1 MIPPMRK
8 LLCFVCLLL
17 PLMALAQPETA
28 VLRQQLDSLSKAA
41 LQLAGQRSFDQALEI
56 NTSALRLARDSGG
69 LQSALYGD
77 ACLDRG
83 VIFLQKGDYP
93 QAETQFLESEKV
105 YIAALG
111 PEHRLRVLAAD
122 NLSDVYLRIGNFEKS
137 EYYHLLVKDIREKT
151 SGKNHK
157 DYISA
162 LGNLANLY
170 TEMGEFERA
179 DPLYIE
185 NLHLREQLNG
195 KDHRDY
201 ATALNNWGL
210 NFLKS
215 GRHRLAEPLLLEAFH
230 IRERVLGKQHPH
242 YASSLN
248 NLGQL
253 YTEKGDYERAEPFLI
268 QAKDARREIFGE
280 QHPAYSWS
288 LNNLAQFYLA
298 VASYDKSEPL
308 LREAIELKAQTL
320 GLSHPDYA
328 KSLLNLARLHARK
341 GHYELAEPLLL
352 EGLRIYAD
360 KLNEQHPDYLSG
372 LHYLAVLYADMG
384 KNDEA
389 EQILLQEKKAR
400 EQSGGTSHPQYALC
414 LQTLGELDQRN
425 SHWAKAENHYAEA
438 AAILNQSVGA
448 VHPAQAGLSRQN
460 AYLYR
465 AAGQYERAAQHAIEA
480 ATIEQTLLMRAV
492 RYMSE
497 RDLTAYAESLS
508 ETRPLLYELAAWQPS
523 LTGLCYDD
531 ALFIKGFLLNAAS
544 EIRRLAASDSLA
556 SEKMEEL
563 RAWHRRL
570 AAEYVRPVSERKN
583 VTDWVNQAEVLE
595 KELTRTVAGYA
606 QAVQKTTWQEVQQ
619 ALQPGE
625 AAVEFVHYQMAD
637 AEDSTMYAALVVRP
651 GWPQPR
657 WVALFEEKK
666 LAALLSA
673 SQGENKAE
681 WIQNLYAGDRYT
693 RLYDLVWQPL
703 EAVLQ
708 DVTTVHYS
716 VSGLL
721 HRIPLDAVSIPPLL
735 RGEERSETLS
745 DRYQL
750 LRLNSTR
757 SLAHPVS
764 PSVLGGDAL
773 IYGGI
778 DYETDTLAAQTTTPM
793 AARSP
798 LPDSTL
804 RGEGWGYLKW
814 TEVETAAIAS
824 ILTEAGM
831 NALLY
836 QGRQATEASLK
847 QAATPRI
854 LHIAT
859 HGYFFPDPVLGKQK
873 LDQATSAVKSSE
885 QPLIRSGLILAGGN
899 YAWKYGRP
907 LQTSEEDGILTAYEI
922 SQMDLSTTE
931 LAVLSACETG
941 LGELRGYE
949 GVYGLQRAFKLAG
962 SRYLLMSL
970 WQVPDFQTQE
980 LMTAFYTKMIDDQ
993 MSIPDAFQAARQALR
1008 KKYPNPF
1015 YWAGFVLV
1023 E

>member
-1 MIPPMRK
+1 MRK
-8 LLCFVCLLL
+8 LLCFVCWLL
-17 PLMALAQPETA
+17 PLLTLAQPEDA
-28 VLRQQLDSLSKAA
+28 ALRQQLDSLSNAA
-41 LQLAGQRSFDQALEI
+41 LRLSGQRSFDQALEI
-56 NTSALRLARDSGG
+56 NALALRLARDSGS

-93 QAETQFLESEKV
+93 QAETHFLESEKI

-111 PEHRLRVLAAD
+111 PEHRLSVLAAA
-122 NLSDVYLRIGNFEKS
+122 NLSDVYLRMGNYEKS
-137 EYYHLLVKDIREKT
+137 EYYHLLVKEIREK
-151 SGKNHK
+151 SLGKNDK

-185 NLHLREQLNG
+185 NLYLREQLNG

-201 ATALNNWGL
+201 ATGLNNRGL

-215 GRHRLAEPLLLEAFH
+215 GRHRLAEPLLLDAFH

-253 YTEKGDYERAEPFLI
+253 YTETGDYERAEPFLV

-298 VASYDKSEPL
+298 IAAYDKAEPL
-308 LREAIELKAQTL
+308 FREALDLKAQTL
-320 GLSHPDYA
+320 GRTHPDYG
-328 KSLLNLARLHARK
+328 KSLLNLARLYARK
-341 GHYELAEPLLL
+341 GLYELAEPLLL
-352 EGLRIYAD
+352 EGLRIYED

-372 LHYLAVLYADMG
+372 LHYLAVLYADMK
-384 KNDEA
+384 KNAEA

-400 EQSGGTSHPQYALC
+400 EQSDGTLHPQYAQC
-414 LQTLGELDQRN
+414 LQALGELYQRKG
-425 SHWAKAENHYAEA
+425 HWAKAENYYAEA
-438 AAILNQSVGA
+438 AAILNQTVGA
-448 VHPAQAGLSRQN
+448 IHPAQAQLSRQN
-460 AYLYR
+460 TYLYR
-465 AAGQYERAAQHAIEA
+465 AAGQNERAAQHAVEA

-497 RDLTAYAESLS
+497 RDLTAFAESLS
-508 ETRPLLYELAAWQPS
+508 ETRPLLYELAAWQPH
-523 LTGLCYDD
+523 LAGLCYDD

-570 AAEYVRPVSERKN
+570 AAAYVRPVSERKN
-583 VTDWVNQAEVLE
+583 VAEWENQAEMLE

-619 ALQPGE
+619 ALQPDE
-625 AAVEFVHYQMAD
+625 AAVEFVHYQRAD

-651 GWPQPR
+651 DWPQPH
-657 WVALFEEKK
+657 WVALFEEKQ
-666 LAALLSA
+666 LAALLSV
-673 SQGENKAE
+673 SQGKNKAE
-681 WIQNLYAGDRYT
+681 WIQNLYTADRYT
-693 RLYDLVWQPL
+693 RLYDLIWQPL
-703 EAVLQ
+703 EAVLEG
-708 DVTTVHYS
+708 VTTVHYS

-721 HRIPLDAVSIPPLL
+721 HRLPLDAISVPPLL

-745 DRYQL
+745 DRYKM

-757 SLAHPVS
+757 SLAHRVS
-764 PSVLGGDAL
+764 ASVVGGDAL

-778 DYETDTLAAQTTTPM
+778 EYETDTLADQATTPM

-798 LPDSTL
+798 LPDTTL

-831 NALLY
+831 KVLLY

-847 QAATPRI
+847 LAATPRI

-859 HGYFFPDPVLGKQK
+859 HGYFFPDPVLGKPK
-873 LDQATSAVKSSE
+873 LDEATSVVKSSE

-899 YAWKYGRP
+899 YAWEHGRP
-907 LQTSEEDGILTAYEI
+907 RQTGEEDGILTAYEI

-962 SRYLLMSL
+962 ARYLLMSL

-980 LMTAFYTKMIDDQ
+980 LMTIFYANMIDGQ
-993 MSIPDAFQAARQALR
+993 MPIPDAFQAARQALR

-1015 YWAGFVLV
+1015 FWAGFVLV